1 MCQLCNSS
9 TICKF
14 KIQVV
19 HNEVEHFFTKM
30 ELLDFKVN
38 LALTKLEMVESRL
51 VTNGFIFSDDISDYI
66 HLVVC
71 YCYLKILK
79 VLIIIVTCKI
89 HSNSHKI
96 ISFSYICATLILKL
110 VIFFS
115 SVTCF
120 VSFKVNF
127 LINFFFIVKI
137 CLLQEF
143 IKINFSCY
151 IPFF

>member
-1 MCQLCNSS
+1 
-9 TICKF
+9 
-14 KIQVV
+14 
-19 HNEVEHFFTKM
+19 M

-115 SVTCF
+115 SITCF

-127 LINFFFIVKI
+127 LINFSILSSKAAFYRNSSRSTLAATF
-137 CLLQEF
+137 
-143 IKINFSCY
+143 
-151 IPFF
+151 PFFNFAATFSDISLLNSSVVIYLSL

>member
-1 MCQLCNSS
+1 
-9 TICKF
+9 
-14 KIQVV
+14 
-19 HNEVEHFFTKM
+19 M

-115 SVTCF
+115 SITCF

-127 LINFFFIVKI
+127 LINFSILSSKAAFYRNSSRSTLAATF
-137 CLLQEF
+137 
-143 IKINFSCY
+143 
-151 IPFF
+151 PFFNFEGKFSYISLLNSSVIIYLSL